1 MCYDFYSCP
10 FEPDICTRHVET
22 MKMQKLR
29 MVKIVKLK
37 NYKCTYNS
45 YSFDPIIDTPSIV
58 CYYDI
63 GQNRFRQKGRMLSR
77 TGLGPRRSGAG
88 GPLFFPESISDYKQL
103 RRFSA
108 TFSEYNQKKI

>member
-10 FEPDICTRHVET
+10 FEPDICIPPCGAHEEC
-22 MKMQKLR
+22 KNCEWI
-29 MVKIVKLK
+29 KIVKLK

-63 GQNRFRQKGRMLSR
+63 GQNS
-77 TGLGPRRSGAG
+77 
-88 GPLFFPESISDYKQL
+88 
-103 RRFSA
+103 SA
-108 TFSEYNQKKI
+108 KKAEC